1 MTTLIADH
9 VRKRYGRVDVLHDV
23 CLRVRGGET
32 VALLGP
38 SGRGKSTL
46 LRCLAGLEPPTSGRV
61 EVNGKVGLVLQQLYL
76 FPHMTVWRNI
86 TYAPLKAHRFPQA
99 AVEERASDLLDRMEL
114 GSKKDVFPASL
125 SGGQKQRVAIARAL
139 AIQPDV
145 LLLDEPTSALDAARS
160 QSVWRI
166 IRQAAGPAA
175 GIVVVTHDTDL
186 ARQVA
191 DRVLMLHEGRLL
203 SQTPA

>member
-9 VRKRYGRVDVLHDV
+9 VRKRYGHVDVLRDV
-23 CLRVRGGET
+23 CLQVHAGET

-46 LRCLAGLEPPTSGRV
+46 LRCLAGLESPTSGRV
-61 EVNGKVGLVLQQLYL
+61 EVSGKVGLVLQQLYL
-76 FPHMTVWRNI
+76 FPHMTVWRNV
-86 TYAPLKAHRFPQA
+86 TYAPLKAHRLPPA
-99 AVEERASDLLDRMEL
+99 EVEERAHGLLDQMKLEN
-114 GSKKDVFPASL
+114 KKDVFPASL

-139 AIQPDV
+139 AIKPDV

-166 IRQAAGPAA
+166 IRQAAGPATS
-175 GIVVVTHDTDL
+175 IVVVTHDTVL
-186 ARQVA
+186 AHQVGH
-191 DRVLMLHEGRLL
+191 RVLMLQEGSLVL
-203 SQTPA
+203 GSV

>member
-9 VRKRYGRVDVLHDV
+9 VRKRYGQVDVLQDV
-23 CLRVRGGET
+23 CLHVRGGET

-61 EVNGKVGLVLQQLYL
+61 AVSGRVGLVLQQLYL
-76 FPHMTVWRNI
+76 FPHMTVWRNV
-86 TYAPLKAHRFPQA
+86 TYAPLRAHRLPKEE
-99 AVEERASDLLDRMEL
+99 VEKRAHDLLDRMQLED
-114 GSKKDVFPASL
+114 KKDVFPASL

-166 IRQAAGPAA
+166 IRQAAGPLAS
-175 GIVVVTHDTDL
+175 IIVVTHDTDL

-191 DRVLMLHEGRLL
+191 DRVLTLRDGCL
-203 SQTPA
+203 SDAA